1 MPSPTILLFPS
12 NLRDPEYKD
21 RPTMHFSCDDADEK
35 INIFLPCPG
44 GITFADS
51 GSYGEISGSSAGS
64 LLVKGALALGTAAG
78 TIAGSND
85 KEAAVGKEANALQKM
100 AEKTTTADAAVALGA
115 LTPGDISQQI
125 TFDQKVVMDP
135 RINTTFTGNGMR
147 SFSFEFKMIATSP
160 EESKTVKNI
169 YNAFRRNIYASKAG
183 LIALSYPPLW
193 EVKFRKGDKTEME
206 YIPKIHKCYLTGIN
220 TVFNGENNSWRV
232 DTAPLSVSISISFQE
247 QKTLLKEDIEELEKE
262 TPDRVGA
269 GNVGFLNSLQSG
281 FKKSVNK
288 KLDSLKNEITD
299 IFKF

>member
-1 MPSPTILLFPS
+1 MLIFPS
-12 NLRDPEYKD
+12 NLRNPEYKD
-21 RPTMHFSCDDADEK
+21 RPTMQFTCEDPTEK
-35 INIFLPCPG
+35 VDIFLPCPG

-51 GSYGEISGSSAGS
+51 GSYGEISGSSPGA
-64 LLVKGALALGTAAG
+64 LLVKGALALGTIAG

-160 EESKTVKNI
+160 EESKTVKDI

-193 EVKFRKGDKTEME
+193 DVKFLDGGDIKREME

-281 FKKSVNK
+281 FKKSINK